1 MFPREAISPLGPVA
15 NPFLLPEGVNNT
27 YWYKTIFSTYGAD
40 DAVNVSSLS
49 GAVTIRE
56 SGNPGGGTTSLIG
69 TWLQNVLLLGTASG
83 GSVSLFQ
90 PWLRLD
96 ETSVA
101 PYVNK
106 TGGVYDGIVSIMP
119 STLRATA
126 FSGDIDVVGHLNL
139 FPSPQGTIDLAAA
152 GSINGLQVQGS
163 SVPLVNGTVQTA
175 TWGSSSIN
183 VSDANPNLIPGI
195 ASPVAYQ
202 LVVTGTGERLTT
214 TNLLNLL
221 TLPIDTSFS
230 ETGSTQ
236 GAAGVLQVKQA
247 LHAPGLLH
255 ADDADPVHLYAADG
269 AISGLTLFSPK
280 AARVI
285 ASEDI
290 TDTAFY
296 IQNDNAD
303 DVSVVSAGRD
313 LIPFDPN
320 SPLRIAAQAP
330 GNALDIPDLSSK
342 AGDIQISGPGTL
354 EALAGRNLTLGV
366 GRNSTDPG
374 DTNLGLTSIGNA
386 RNPNLPF
393 AGADIIAGA
402 GVGGAGGLEGGAL
415 DFGTFIEQFVK
426 GGAGQRYLS
435 ELSAGSPQGTALSAS
450 SFNQLTAAQQDIL
463 ALDIFYLVLR
473 DAGRD
478 HNASGAPFDSAFSAI
493 SALFPAGSV
502 GSIDLTS
509 REVKTKSGG
518 NISLFAPGGQLTVGV
533 DLAGSQPID
542 QGILTEDGGNIS
554 IFTDGNVN
562 VGTSRI
568 FTLRGGNEIIWSSL
582 GNIAAGASSKTV
594 QSAPPTRVLVD
605 PQSADVKTDL
615 AGLATGGGIGV
626 LETVTGVP
634 PGDVDLIAAT
644 GIIDAGDAGIRVSGN
659 LNLAAVQVLNAG
671 NIQVAGS
678 SVGTPSAPTITAPNL
693 GGLTAAQNTQGAGT
707 KEATDVNKQTHTEPQ
722 PEETPSIITVE
733 VVGYGGGEASPDAAP
748 SPQNNAGQPADNG
761 AAAAPAD
768 SSAAGDDDERR
779 KKKNGSGDNAAEVH

>member
-1 MFPREAISPLGPVA
+1 MRGCRSYDPAANANLAPNAGSLVELGGGDVVVRAGHDIDAGVYNVERGNGVLSAGHSIITNPTRTPSLAALQNRPPDRSPQAWLPTTLFLGKGTFDVSARGDLTLGPVV

-27 YWYKTIFSTYGAD
+27 YWYKTYFSTYGAD
-40 DAVNVSSLS
+40 DAVNLSSLS

-56 SGNPGGGTTSLIG
+56 AGNPGGGAVSLIG
-69 TWLQNVLLLGTASG
+69 NWIQNVLFLSTATG

-96 ETSVA
+96 ETLVG
-101 PYVNK
+101 PFNNRND
-106 TGGVYDGIVSIMP
+106 VYDGIASIMP

-126 FSGDIDVVGHLNL
+126 FSGDINLVGHLNL
-139 FPSPQGTIDLAAA
+139 FPSPHGTIDLAAA
-152 GSINGLQVQGS
+152 DSINGLQVDGS
-163 SVPLVNGTVQTA
+163 NVALVNGAVQTA
-175 TWGSSSIN
+175 SWGTSTIN
-183 VSDANPNLIPGI
+183 LSDANPNLIPGI

-202 LVVTGTGERLTT
+202 LVASGTGERTSSLT
-214 TNLLNLL
+214 LLNLL
-221 TLPIDTSFS
+221 IAPIDAAFS
-230 ETGSTQ
+230 ETGSAQ

-255 ADDADPVHLYAADG
+255 AGDTDPVHLYAADG

-280 AARVI
+280 ATRVV

-290 TDTAFY
+290 TDAALY
-296 IQNDNAD
+296 LQNDNAD
-303 DVSVVSAGRD
+303 DISVVSAGRD

-320 SPLRIAAQAP
+320 SPLRIAAQSP
-330 GNALDIPDLSSK
+330 GNALEIPDLSSK

-366 GRNSTDPG
+366 GRNSGTPA

-426 GGAGQRYLS
+426 GGAGERYLS
-435 ELSAGSPQGTALSAS
+435 ELSAGSPQGTKLSAS
-450 SFNQLTAAQQDIL
+450 SFNRLTAAQQDIL

-493 SALFPAGSV
+493 SALFPAGSI

-554 IFTDGNVN
+554 IFANGDVN

-568 FTLRGGNEIIWSSL
+568 FTLRGGNEIIWSSH
-582 GNIAAGASSKTV
+582 GNIAAGAASKTV

-605 PQSADVKTDL
+605 PQSGDVQTDL

-626 LETVTGVP
+626 LETVAGVP

-644 GIIDAGDAGIRVSGN
+644 G
-659 LNLAAVQVLNAG
+659 
-671 NIQVAGS
+671 
-678 SVGTPSAPTITAPNL
+678 
-693 GGLTAAQNTQGAGT
+693 
-707 KEATDVNKQTHTEPQ
+707 H
-722 PEETPSIITVE
+722 
-733 VVGYGGGEASPDAAP
+733 
-748 SPQNNAGQPADNG
+748 
-761 AAAAPAD
+761 
-768 SSAAGDDDERR
+768 
-779 KKKNGSGDNAAEVH
+779 H